1 MLFLATCVDK
11 PMSPQTRLANR
22 PAHLAYL
29 EGLGDKVKVGGA
41 ILADDLKTPVGSVLI
56 FAGENEADVRAILA
70 EDPYAR
76 AGLFDSLTVKPWR
89 QAVGQKLA

>member
-1 MLFLATCVDK
+1 MLFIATCVDK
-11 PMSPQTRLANR
+11 PQSLDTRLANR

-29 EGLGDKVKVGGA
+29 EGLGSKVKIGGA

-56 FAGENEADVRAILA
+56 FEGDSETAIRAILA

-76 AGLFDSLTVKPWR
+76 ADLFENVTVKPWR
-89 QAVGQKLA
+89 QAVGQTLA